1 MAYIHYLLH
10 WSTHMYKIS
19 YPLNVPI
26 QILNA
31 KFEKINGVNCK
42 TFSEGSIIYG
52 SIKSYGGSEKIID
65 KQYSIEDTIEVES
78 IYTPELTSSCH
89 IKLLDDNS
97 EYEILNTPENIE
109 RRNLY
114 LKFKAR
120 RVHGED

>member
-1 MAYIHYLLH
+1 
-10 WSTHMYKIS
+10 MYKIS

-31 KFEKINGVNCK
+31 EFENVNGVNRK
-42 TFSEGSIIYG
+42 KFTAGSIIYG
-52 SIKSYGGSEKIID
+52 SIKSYGGTEQVID
-65 KQYSIEDTIEVES
+65 KQYSIVDTIEVET
-78 IYTPELTSSCH
+78 IYTPELTSACH
-89 IKLLDDNS
+89 IRLLDDNS

-120 RVHGED
+120 RIHGED